1 MIQIPEHFQKDL
13 DLAVK
18 ILKEVGCREIFIFG
32 PLANGEATEASDLD
46 LAVRGCPPNRF
57 FRTLGIL
64 LSQLEHT
71 PNLVDLDSKK
81 DPLVE
86 YLKKRGELMRVA

>member
-32 PLANGEATEASDLD
+32 PLANGEATEASELD
-46 LAVRGCPPNRF
+46 LAIRGCPPRLF
-57 FRTLGIL
+57 FNTWGEL
-64 LSQLEHT
+64 LRRLEHLT
-71 PNLVDLDSKK
+71 NLVDLDDD
-81 DPLVE
+81 DPFVK
-86 YLKKRGELMRVA
+86 YIKKRGELKRVA